1 MFHTEK
7 ERLLQAV
14 ERYKKAIHTQKE
26 EDFLPLWAE
35 NCENGL
41 ISPSGYYIGTES
53 IYRDFL
59 IGKIQAAYRQITLIS
74 QRVDVRIVS
83 EEQAVVVFSY
93 STDCIRRDSGESFG
107 IAGLETQVYC
117 KEKGQ
122 WKLMHVHYSVQK
134 E

>member
-1 MFHTEK
+1 MGGKLRKWVNFTQ
-7 ERLLQAV
+7 RVLY
-14 ERYKKAIHTQKE
+14 RDRIH
-26 EDFLPLWAE
+26 
-35 NCENGL
+35 
-41 ISPSGYYIGTES
+41 
-53 IYRDFL
+53 YRDFL

-93 STDCIRRDSGESFG
+93 STDCIRRDSGEPFG

-117 KEKGQ
+117 KEKGR
-122 WKLMHVHYSVQK
+122 WKLTHVHYSVQK